1 MTISNINGDLVN
13 KRQNMALLWYV
24 WVNYTR
30 MANIMTNDR
39 IVVIIPK
46 MHLALMMICSH
57 DMLHLGRHNPHV
69 QVV

>member
-1 MTISNINGDLVN
+1 
-13 KRQNMALLWYV
+13 MAIGRRYV

-46 MHLALMMICSH
+46 IHLALMTICSH